1 MDKLKALWTKYRG
14 LKQWQQIVLGLLI
27 LGLLSSPF
35 NGGSTDT
42 STTSTESS
50 SSKDPNV
57 GDSYKR
63 SYPVSVE
70 TRAVINPAT
79 ISFRYRV
86 TNDGTQP
93 VTPDCTISFQDP
105 SGTYRGYDIFT
116 PNEPIPAG
124 VSQFYV
130 GQLTITK
137 EGAEY
142 ATEYEAECSATT
154 TDIGSS
160 KGKSVKIS
168 DIVNFSATEGSEGW
182 YWGASFKADTKPNT
196 QMDCVVK
203 ALDKDG
209 KVIGETSY
217 RATTAMNGTVV
228 GFGSDAQSLVDSTK
242 SMVLAIKSF
251 DIGCTL

>member
-1 MDKLKALWTKYRG
+1 
-14 LKQWQQIVLGLLI
+14 
-27 LGLLSSPF
+27 
-35 NGGSTDT
+35 
-42 STTSTESS
+42 
-50 SSKDPNV
+50 
-57 GDSYKR
+57 
-63 SYPVSVE
+63 
-70 TRAVINPAT
+70 VINPAT

-93 VTPDCTISFQDP
+93 VTPDCTVSFQDP

-116 PNEPIPAG
+116 PVEPIPAG
-124 VSQFYV
+124 VSQFYI

-137 EGAEY
+137 EGAEF

-154 TDIGSS
+154 TDIGTSA
-160 KGKSVKIS
+160 GKSVNIS
-168 DIVNFSATEGSEGW
+168 DIQNFSATDGSEGW

-217 RATTAMNGTVV
+217 RATTANNGLVV
-228 GFGSDAQSLVDSTK
+228 AFGNESREKFLVDSTK
-242 SMVLAIKSF
+242 AMVQSIKSF
-251 DIGCTL
+251 DVKCTL